1 MTQARQFTSPRR
13 AGVLALLLGA
23 SLALGGC
30 LNATPL
36 DDLNFVK
43 PEGSSFNMALYQNY
57 SFLAHSFGD
66 VGAAAHKVFDYDA
79 SWSLNKT
86 DKSIA
91 DLANS
96 FASKAVMASKDE
108 FIDPE
113 PATDPASHELR
124 DRLLRALEPGRE
136 AFPRDAARAQSD
148 YDCWMLNSTVPAQ
161 KAAAD
166 RCRASLD
173 KTLPQLE
180 TETAAAVAAAE
191 KAADDAK
198 AAREAARKQAAS
210 TGGDAQADGTP

>member
-1 MTQARQFTSPRR
+1 MTQARQFCSPRR
-13 AGVLALLLGA
+13 AGILALLLGA

-36 DDLNFVK
+36 DDLNYVK
-43 PEGSSFNMALYQNY
+43 PQGSAFNMALYQNY

-79 SWSLNKT
+79 AWSLNKT
-86 DKSIA
+86 EKPIA
-91 DLANS
+91 DLANG

-113 PATDPASHELR
+113 PATDPASHEIR
-124 DRLLRALEPGRE
+124 DRMLRALEYGRD
-136 AFPRDAARAQSD
+136 AFPRDAARTQTD
-148 YDCWMLNSTVPAQ
+148 YDCWMLNAAVPAQ

-180 TETAAAVAAAE
+180 SETSAAVAAAE

-198 AAREAARKQAAS
+198 AAREAARKQN
-210 TGGDAQADGTP
+210 GGDGAQ